1 MEIREL
7 ACTEKEWF
15 INNRHYPDLDESKL
29 QSIFYF
35 SLIWNLYEKVFCNNH
50 AAIKIHPEQH
60 SKEYSNKIDKTLIGS
75 VFEYFRDRY
84 VLDGNPTDL
93 FKTFKFERSADIKD
107 EVLGYLK
114 SEEPSSENKLK
125 ALLYIAFRL
134 RNNLF
139 HGEKAVFKLY
149 EQNENFRQIN
159 LLLMALIDSSS
170 RVSRNQALDELTA
183 ISQELGMGY

>member
-1 MEIREL
+1 MK
-7 ACTEKEWF
+7 EKTWLEKSRF
-15 INNRHYPDLDESKL
+15 YYEVDEAQL

-35 SLIWNLYEKVFCNNH
+35 SLIWNIYEKELCGRH
-50 AAIKIHPEQH
+50 ASIQTHPAKN
-60 SKEYSNKIDKTLIGS
+60 SKEYNNKIDENVLNS
-75 VFEYFRDRY
+75 VFEF
-84 VLDGNPTDL
+84 
-93 FKTFKFERSADIKD
+93 FKTRYISDGQPNSQYATFEFNSNLIKN
-107 EVLGYLK
+107 EVVECLSGSK
-114 SEEPSSENKLK
+114 QSNEEKLK
-125 ALLYIAFRL
+125 ALLSIAFRL

-139 HGEKAVFKLY
+139 HGVKVVHKLY